1 MSKEL
6 LKAAYDAHVAMREW
20 MLSVPSDVVLPTMPG
35 IDGDWLDE
43 VEYQLKKEI
52 ESTPHVTPDWIL
64 HHVFLETANHCGQ
77 RVAFF
82 EGVRA
87 ARKYDHMSQDQRRIE
102 LSLD

>member
-6 LKAAYDAHVAMREW
+6 LKSAYDAHVAMREW
-20 MLSVPSDVVLPTMPG
+20 MQSVPRNVVLPTMPG
-35 IDGDWLDE
+35 IDVDWLDE

-52 ESTPHVTPDWIL
+52 DATTSVTPDWIL
-64 HHVFLETANHCGQ
+64 HHVFLETAKHCGQ

-82 EGVRA
+82 EGVQA
-87 ARKYDHMSQDQRRIE
+87 ARKYDHMSKEQRRIE